1 VYWRRS
7 LTRLELG
14 LYAALIGVAVALL
27 ADRLLD
33 TMEIAERA
41 AMDVTL
47 TRINSAINVQLA
59 ADRFG
64 GRLPRIA
71 EALQRNPFEVAKMSP
86 GNFLGELEEPDLEL
100 LERGNWLFDRTRKE
114 LVYLPRLRRGLQ
126 SPEAVLRFRLERRG
140 PEAYALVP
148 VRPYL
153 WRPGM

>member
-1 VYWRRS
+1 VYWRRP

-14 LYAALIGVAVALL
+14 IYTALIGVAVVLL

-33 TMEIAERA
+33 TMEVAERT

-47 TRINSAINVQLA
+47 TRINSAINIQLA
-59 ADRFG
+59 ADRIG

-71 EALQRNPFEVAKMSP
+71 EALQRNPFEVARMSP

-100 LERGNWLFDRTRKE
+100 LDRGNWLFDRTRKE

-126 SPEAVLRFRLERRG
+126 ASENVLRFRLERRG
-140 PEAYALVP
+140 AEAYVLAP
-148 VRPYL
+148 VTPYS